1 MNMKNKTSLLVSAL
15 GLAMLVA
22 GLSVAAIA
30 ADSPPPPIAPAP
42 AGPHDDFRAH
52 IADKLG
58 LNADQQKKLE
68 ELRGKQRAELE
79 ALKADQSL
87 TPDARRG
94 KAMAIFENYRTQM
107 KAVLTPEQQEKMG
120 ALREKMG
127 ERMVQRGHGERFN
140 RGHGGPGGPGHG
152 QMMQPQGHPN
162 PMAIVALGE
171 RIKDHLAEKL
181 GLTNE
186 QRDKLE
192 HLGRDFR
199 AAQRELAKKHMEEMR
214 AVLTPEQQKKAEE
227 MKQHFHH
234 GAPGSDHRPVAEMG
248 GAPEGLMVAD
258 LGEMPDDMPDD
269 LPPPD
274 QN

>member
-22 GLSVAAIA
+22 GISVAATA
-30 ADSPPPPIAPAP
+30 ADSPPPPTAPAP

-52 IADKLG
+52 VADKLG
-58 LNADQQKKLE
+58 LSADQQKKLD

-87 TPDARRG
+87 APDARRA
-94 KAMAIFENYRTQM
+94 KAMAVFENYRAQM
-107 KAVLTPEQQEKMG
+107 KAVLTPEQQGKM
-120 ALREKMG
+120 ASFREKMG
-127 ERMVQRGHGERFN
+127 QKMAQRG
-140 RGHGGPGGPGHG
+140 RGQFRGGPGGAGHG

-162 PMAIVALGE
+162 PMAIVAMGE

-199 AAQRELAKKHMEEMR
+199 AQQRELAKKHMEEMR

-227 MKQHFHH
+227 MKQHFRH
-234 GAPGSDHRPVAEMG
+234 GAPGPDHRPVAEMG
-248 GAPEGLMVAD
+248 GAPEGLLVAD
-258 LGEMPDDMPDD
+258 LGEMPDDIPDD
-269 LPPPD
+269 LPAPD

>member
-1 MNMKNKTSLLVSAL
+1 MNMKNKTPILVSAL

-22 GLSVAAIA
+22 GISVAAA
-30 ADSPPPPIAPAP
+30 ADSLPPPAAPAP
-42 AGPHDDFRAH
+42 AGPQDDFRAR

-58 LNADQQKKLE
+58 LSAEQQKKLA
-68 ELRGKQRAELE
+68 ELRGKQRAELD

-87 TPDARRG
+87 APDTRRE
-94 KAMAIFENYRTQM
+94 KAMAVYENYRTQM
-107 KAVLTPEQQEKMG
+107 KAVLTPEQQEKM
-120 ALREKMG
+120 AAFREKMG
-127 ERMVQRGHGERFN
+127 ERMAQRGHGPAQFR
-140 RGHGGPGGPGHG
+140 GGPDGAGHGHG

-162 PMAIVALGE
+162 PLAIVAIGE
-171 RIKDHLAEKL
+171 RIKDRMAEKL

-199 AAQRELAKKHMEEMR
+199 AQQRELAKKHLEEMR

-227 MKQHFHH
+227 FKQHFRH
-234 GAPGSDHRPVAEMG
+234 GGPNHPPIAEMG
-248 GAPEGLMVAD
+248 GEPAGLMVAG

-274 QN
+274 RN

>member
-22 GLSVAAIA
+22 GISAAAIA
-30 ADSPPPPIAPAP
+30 ADSPPPPAAPAP

-52 IADKLG
+52 VAAKLG
-58 LNADQQKKLE
+58 LSADQQKKLD

-87 TPDARRG
+87 APDARRG

-107 KAVLTPEQQEKMG
+107 KAVLTPEQQEKMATVRKKVG
-120 ALREKMG
+120 EKMA
-127 ERMVQRGHGERFN
+127 QRGHGPAQFR
-140 RGHGGPGGPGHG
+140 GGPGHG
-152 QMMQPQGHPN
+152 QAMQQQGHPN
-162 PMAIVALGE
+162 PMAIIALSE
-171 RIKDHLAEKL
+171 RMKDRIAEKL

-192 HLGRDFR
+192 HLGRDYR
-199 AAQRELAKKHMEEMR
+199 AQQRDLAKKHMEEMR

-227 MKQHFHH
+227 MKQHFQP
-234 GAPGSDHRPVAEMG
+234 GAPGPNHRRVAEMG
-248 GAPEGLMVAD
+248 GAPEGLLVAG
-258 LGEMPDDMPDD
+258 LGEMPDDLPDD
-269 LPPPD
+269 LPPD